1 MNKHNRDW
9 RQAVSPTAERSIGPA
24 FRSSD
29 CATFTKFSGPPLS
42 PENSGVSE
50 WTAEFAGFVLHGLLR
65 TLQHHRRACG
75 GDPFVD
81 QGMQKF
87 DLLWSP
93 DPSCH
98 TTHSNDILG

>member
-9 RQAVSPTAERSIGPA
+9 RQAVSPTAERSNGPA

-65 TLQHHRRACG
+65 TLQHHRRATIPDIA
-75 GDPFVD
+75 DPHRLRSWRELENAKHVCFI
-81 QGMQKF
+81 
-87 DLLWSP
+87 P
-93 DPSCH
+93 
-98 TTHSNDILG
+98 